1 MAVMRQSFLSL
12 GYVLILLPRMRDGAE
27 VLMQRN
33 IHQDKS
39 KNEIELDIELLEES
53 LKELEHPE
61 QHLFEEALESE

>member
-1 MAVMRQSFLSL
+1 
-12 GYVLILLPRMRDGAE
+12 
-27 VLMQRN
+27 MQRN